1 MLMNWGKW
9 TKNQSVLQPDKSAD
23 NIDCV
28 FKEMLEL

>member
-1 MLMNWGKW
+1 MKW
-9 TKNQSVLQPDKSAD
+9 EIGHEINANCESEISAD